1 MFKKDD
7 FKFGILL
14 GILAPLISLVAYYF
28 ISFRAYPLSDV
39 LHMIANNPP
48 MVTAIVIPCLV
59 LNIALFTYYVNT
71 HRDKTMKGIFLVTLL
86 FAIAALIVKYVIS
99 H

>member
-7 FKFGILL
+7 FKFGVLL
-14 GILAPLISLVAYYF
+14 GILAPLLSLVAYYF
-28 ISFRAYPLSDV
+28 IRFKAYPVRDV

-71 HRDKTMKGIFLVTLL
+71 HRDKTMKGIFLVTLV
-86 FAIAALIVKYVIS
+86 FAIVALILKYVIT